1 MGRFYFKTQ
10 SSDLNMHVSIETC
23 GCKIGHSSPIR
34 EPPAGAISPL
44 VITACCKYNEQVQQ
58 KTVQKLN
65 MNNE

>member
-1 MGRFYFKTQ
+1 
-10 SSDLNMHVSIETC
+10 MHVSIETC

-58 KTVQKLN
+58 KTIQKLN